1 LILLVLSELADMNHD
16 KKLYLLDAYALI
28 FRAYYALAKNP
39 IHNSKGMNTS
49 AIFGFTNTLI
59 DLMQKEKP
67 THIAVVFDLGKP
79 DRAVEHEFYKAN
91 RQKTPE
97 DIVNSTP
104 YIREIIKAFD
114 IPIIE
119 KEGFEADDLIGT
131 IAKKAEQHG
140 YTTYMVTPDKD
151 FGQLVSDNIL
161 IWKPPYMGRPY
172 EILGVKEVCARWEI
186 DDVIKVIDILG
197 LMGDAVDNI
206 PGIPGVGEKTAIK
219 LVNEF
224 GSVENLLANTDKL
237 KGKLK
242 ERVEENKELAI
253 ISKKLA
259 TIVIDAPV
267 EVEEE
272 KLVITEPHKEQLA
285 ALFAELEFRTLGKR
299 VLGDEF
305 SVNQSP
311 AKKTAVGQSY
321 DMFNQS
327 TVSSQKS
334 VENAS
339 PAGEQSLPLQGGDL
353 EGDSGLNIS
362 NVAHEYLVADTA
374 EERKTLIEKLLQQKE
389 LCFDTETT
397 GVDATDCDIVGLS
410 FSVEKHKGWYIP
422 FPAEHAEAKKI
433 LHEFKPV
440 FESEDIMKVGQNIK
454 FDIVVL
460 KGYDIVVKG
469 AMFDTMIAHYLI
481 DAETRHNMD
490 VLSENYLG
498 YSPVSIETL
507 IGKKGKNQGSMRD
520 VELEQIKE
528 YAVEDADITLQLKEV
543 FAPAIKENAFEELF
557 HEIEMPLIITLA
569 DMEFE
574 GVKVDVDY
582 LNEYSKELERDSKAA
597 QLKVFEIAGTTFN
610 LDSPK
615 QLGDVLFDK
624 MQIPYEGKKTKTGQY
639 ATGEEV
645 LSKLA
650 YEHEIAKLIQDYR
663 ELVKLKSTYVDALP
677 ALVNPRTGRIHT
689 TFNQTIAA
697 TGRLS
702 SVNPNLQ
709 NIPIRTEN
717 GRKVRKAFIP
727 RNDEYVILSAD
738 YSQIEL
744 RLVAAI
750 SKDEAMLEAFNNDLD
765 IHLATAAKVY
775 NVPLE
780 EVTKDMRSNAKMV
793 NFGIIYG
800 ISAFGLSQRSSL
812 TRTEAK
818 EVIDNYFKT
827 YPGIKQ
833 YMDNAILTAK
843 EKGYAE
849 TMKGR
854 KRRLPDIKSANHTVR
869 SFAER
874 NAINTPIQGTA
885 ADMIKIA
892 MNTVHEEFKKHHFKS
907 RMTLQVHDELVFD
920 AHKSEVEKIKP
931 IIEHCMKTA
940 LELPVPIKV
949 EMGVGNDWL
958 EAH

>member
-1 LILLVLSELADMNHD
+1 MNND

-67 THIAVVFDLGKP
+67 SHIAVVFDLGKP

-91 RQKTPE
+91 RQETPE
-97 DIVNSTP
+97 DIVASTP

-119 KEGFEADDLIGT
+119 LEGFEADDLIGT
-131 IAKKAEQHG
+131 IAKKAEKHG

-151 FGQLVSDNIL
+151 FGQLVSDNIF
-161 IWKPPYMGRPY
+161 IWKPPYMGRPF
-172 EILGVKEVCARWEI
+172 EILGVKEVCERWEI
-186 DDVIKVIDILG
+186 DDVKKVIDILG

-237 KGKLK
+237 TGKLK
-242 ERVEENKELAI
+242 ERVEGNKDLAI

-259 TIVIDAPV
+259 TIVVDAPV

-272 KLVITEPHKEQLA
+272 KLVITEPHKEQLK
-285 ALFAELEFRTLGKR
+285 ALFSELEFRTLGKR

-305 SVNQSP
+305 SVNQAP
-311 AKKTAVGQSY
+311 AKKTVVGQSY
-321 DMFNQS
+321 DMFTQS
-327 TVSSQKS
+327 AGSSQES
-334 VENAS
+334 
-339 PAGEQSLPLQGGDL
+339 G
-353 EGDSGLNIS
+353 EGDKNEEVNAEPLTATDHGLNIS
-362 NVAHEYLVADTA
+362 NVAHEYLVADT
-374 EERKTLIEKLLQQKE
+374 EEKRTELIKTLLAQKE
-389 LCFDTETT
+389 ICFDTETT

-410 FSVEKHKGWYIP
+410 FSFEKHKGWYIP
-422 FPAEHAEAKKI
+422 LPAEHAEAKKI
-433 LHEFKPV
+433 LHEFVPV
-440 FESEDIMKVGQNIK
+440 FENKNILKVGQNIK
-454 FDIVVL
+454 FDMVVL
-460 KGYDIVVKG
+460 KSYGVEVNG
-469 AMFDTMIAHYLI
+469 TLFDTMIAHYLI
-481 DAETRHNMD
+481 DAETKHNMD
-490 VLSENYLG
+490 VLAENYLG

-520 VELEQIKE
+520 VELAQIKE

-543 FAPAIKENAFEELF
+543 FAPQIKENAFDELF
-557 HEIEMPLIITLA
+557 HEIEMPLIKTLA
-569 DMEFE
+569 DMEYE
-574 GVKVDVDY
+574 GVKVDVEY
-582 LNEYSKELERDSKAA
+582 LKHYSTELERDAGTA
-597 QLKVFEIAGTTFN
+597 QQKIFDIAGVTFN

-615 QLGDVLFDK
+615 QLGEVLFEK

-639 ATGEEV
+639 STGEEV

-677 ALVNPRTGRIHT
+677 ALVNPRTHRIHT

-750 SKDEAMLEAFNNDLD
+750 SKDEAMLDAFNNDLD

-818 EVIDNYFKT
+818 EIIDNYFKT

-833 YMDNAILTAK
+833 YMDNAIQTAR

-849 TMKGR
+849 TLKGR
-854 KRRLPDIKSANHTVR
+854 KRRLPDITSKNFTVR
-869 SFAER
+869 GFAER

-892 MNTVHEEFKKHHFKS
+892 MNRVHDEFKKHHFKS

-920 AHKSEVEKIKP
+920 AHKDEVEKIKP

-958 EAH
+958 QAH

>member
-1 LILLVLSELADMNHD
+1 MNHD

-39 IHNSKGMNTS
+39 IHNSKGLNTS

-67 THIAVVFDLGKP
+67 SHIAVVFDLGKP
-79 DRAVEHEFYKAN
+79 DRAVEHDFYKAN
-91 RQKTPE
+91 RQETPE
-97 DIVNSTP
+97 DIVTSTP

-131 IAKKAEQHG
+131 IAKKAEKHG

-151 FGQLVSDNIL
+151 FGQLVSENIF
-161 IWKPPYMGRPY
+161 IWKPPYMGRPF
-172 EILGVKEVCARWEI
+172 EILGVKEVCERWEI
-186 DDVIKVIDILG
+186 DDVKKVIDILG
-197 LMGDAVDNI
+197 MMGDAVDNI

-224 GSVENLLANTDKL
+224 GSIENVLANTDKL

-242 ERVEENKELAI
+242 EKVEENKELAL

-259 TIVIDAPV
+259 TIIVDAPV

-272 KLVITEPHKEQLA
+272 KLVITQPNKEKLT

-305 SVNQSP
+305 SVNQP
-311 AKKTAVGQSY
+311 AKKTEAGQTF
-321 DMFNQS
+321 DMFNQTTS
-327 TVSSQKS
+327 HSPQTIEGSEQNLPSPDTRHSSPTEDTGK
-334 VENAS
+334 
-339 PAGEQSLPLQGGDL
+339 
-353 EGDSGLNIS
+353 NIS
-362 NVAHEYLVADTA
+362 NTPHEYIVVSNEA
-374 EERKTLIEKLLQQKE
+374 ERKTLIEKLLQQKE
-389 LCFDTETT
+389 ICFDTETT
-397 GVDATDCDIVGLS
+397 GVDPTDCDIVGLS
-410 FSVEKHKGWYIP
+410 FSYEKHKGYYIA
-422 FPAEHAEAKKI
+422 FSDNREEATNL

-440 FESEDIMKVGQNIK
+440 FENEKILKVGQNIK
-454 FDIVVL
+454 YDIIVL
-460 KGYDIVVKG
+460 KSYGIEVNG
-469 AMFDTMIAHYLI
+469 ELFDTMIAHFLI
-481 DAETRHNMD
+481 DSDTRHNMD
-490 VLSENYLG
+490 VLAENYLG

-507 IGKKGKNQGSMRD
+507 IGKKGKNQGNMRD

-528 YAVEDADITLQLKEV
+528 YAVEDADITLQLKEI
-543 FAPAIKENAFEELF
+543 FAPQIISENYSELY
-557 HEIEMPLIITLA
+557 HHIEMPLVKTLA
-569 DMEFE
+569 DMEYE
-574 GVKVDVDY
+574 GVNIDVDY
-582 LNEYSKELERDSKAA
+582 LKAYSIELEHDALAA
-597 QLKVFEIAGTTFN
+597 QNKIFEIAGTTFN

-615 QLGDVLFDK
+615 QLGEVLFVK
-624 MQIPYEGKKTKTGQY
+624 MEIPYEGKKTKTGQF
-639 ATGEEV
+639 ATNEEV

-650 YEHEIAKLIQDYR
+650 YEHEIARIIQDYR

-677 ALVNPRTGRIHT
+677 ALVNPRTNRIHT

-727 RNDEYVILSAD
+727 RDENHVILSAD

-750 SKDEAMLEAFNNDLD
+750 SKDEAMLDAFKNDLD

-800 ISAFGLSQRSSL
+800 ISAFGLSQRSNLS
-812 TRTEAK
+812 RSEAK

-827 YPGIKQ
+827 YPGIKK
-833 YMDNAILTAK
+833 YMEDAVAVAK

-849 TMKGR
+849 TIKGR
-854 KRRLPDIKSANHTVR
+854 KRKLPDIKSANHTVR

-892 MNTVHEEFKKHHFKS
+892 MNRVHDEFKKHNFKS

-920 AHKSEVEKIKP
+920 AHKDEVETIKP
-931 IIEHCMKTA
+931 IIENCMKNA
-940 LELPVPIKV
+940 LELAVPIKV
-949 EMGVGNDWL
+949 EMGTGKNWL

>member
-1 LILLVLSELADMNHD
+1 MSD
-16 KKLYLLDAYALI
+16 KRLFLLDAYALI
-28 FRAYYALAKNP
+28 YRAYFALGKNP
-39 IHNSKGMNTS
+39 IHNSKGLNTS
-49 AIFGFTNTLI
+49 AIYGFTNTLV

-79 DRAVEHEFYKAN
+79 DRATEHDFYKAN
-91 RQKTPE
+91 RAETPE
-97 DIVNSTP
+97 DIITSEP
-104 YIREIIKAFD
+104 YIRAIIKALD

-119 KEGFEADDLIGT
+119 LEGYEADDLIGT
-131 IAKKAEQHG
+131 IAKKAEQHS

-151 FGQLVSDNIL
+151 FGQLVSEKIF
-161 IWKPPYMGRPY
+161 IWKPPYMGKPY
-172 EILGVKEVCARWEI
+172 EILGVKEVCERWQI
-186 DDVIKVIDILG
+186 DDVNKVIDILG

-224 GSVENLLANTDKL
+224 GSVENLLANTAQL
-237 KGKLK
+237 TGKLK

-259 TIVIDAPV
+259 TIVTDAPV

-272 KLVITEPHKEQLA
+272 KLIITAPHKEDLT

-299 VLGDEF
+299 ILGDDF
-305 SVNQSP
+305 TVNQP
-311 AKKTAVGQSY
+311 IAKKTTVGQSY

-327 TVSSQKS
+327 IVDSPQSIDGSGEKEKS
-334 VENAS
+334 E
-339 PAGEQSLPLQGGDL
+339 PAGEQALSLSKGESERDN
-353 EGDSGLNIS
+353 SGLNIS
-362 NVAHEYLVADTA
+362 NTPHEYILIDSA
-374 EERKTLIEKLLQQKE
+374 EKRKTLIEQLLQQKE
-389 LCFDTETT
+389 ICFDTETT

-410 FSVEKHKGWYIP
+410 FSFEKHKGYYIP
-422 FPAEHAEAKKI
+422 FPENREEAKNI

-440 FESEDIMKVGQNIK
+440 FENEHILKVGQNIK
-454 FDIVVL
+454 FDLIVL
-460 KGYDIVVKG
+460 KSYEVEVKG
-469 AMFDTMIAHYLI
+469 AFFDTMIAHYLI
-481 DAETRHNMD
+481 DTETRHNMN
-490 VLSENYLG
+490 VLAENYLG

-520 VELEQIKE
+520 VELEEIKE

-543 FAPAIKENAFEELF
+543 FAPQIKSEGFEELF
-557 HEIEMPLIITLA
+557 YQIETPLVKTLA

-574 GVKVDVDY
+574 GVKVDVAY
-582 LNEYSKELERDSKAA
+582 LKKYSKELERDAQQA
-597 QLKVFEIAGTTFN
+597 QLRIFEIANTTFN

-615 QLGDVLFDK
+615 QLGEVLFVK
-624 MQIPYEGKKTKTGQY
+624 MGIPYEGKKTKTGQFS
-639 ATGEEV
+639 TGEEV

-650 YEHEIAKLIQDYR
+650 YEHEIARLIQDYR

-677 ALVNPRTGRIHT
+677 ALVNPRTQRIHT
-689 TFNQTIAA
+689 TFNQTVAA

-702 SVNPNLQ
+702 STNPNLQ

-727 RNDEYVILSAD
+727 RSEEYVLLSAD

-750 SKDEAMLEAFNNDLD
+750 SKDAAMLEAFNNDLD

-812 TRTEAK
+812 SRTEAK
-818 EVIDNYFKT
+818 EIIDNYFKT

-833 YMDNAILTAK
+833 YMDDAVQLAK

-854 KRRLPDIKSANHTVR
+854 RRRLPDINSKNPTVR
-869 SFAER
+869 GFAER

-892 MNTVHEEFKKHHFKS
+892 MNRIHTEFAKHNFKS

-920 AHKSEVEKIKP
+920 AHKDEVETIKP

-949 EMGVGNDWL
+949 EMGVGSDWL